1 MLQRAHG
8 RHSMQCATH
17 NVSHARPLARCL
29 PPRAGPVKS
38 ALGPARRCVA
48 CHDSLL
54 VGVARAAVVCVA
66 RRLSQVVCCRCAD
79 TASAHESTPQQPPAA
94 RQYSR
99 AFPTETGLPEDAT
112 WQRGTVQRAC
122 GIGRHLRTARR
133 DDGAEDTR
141 AHRCVEGEAQQQDH
155 EELHN
160 LRMKVPT
167 GRGRNKRISLSISS
181 TSQLR
186 VAKTQA

>member
-1 MLQRAHG
+1 MSQQAHG

-17 NVSHARPLARCL
+17 NVSHATRPLARFL
-29 PPRAGPVKS
+29 PPRAGPVNS
-38 ALGPARRCVA
+38 ALGPARRCIA
-48 CHDSLL
+48 CHDALL
-54 VGVARAAVVCVA
+54 VRVARAASVCVA

-99 AFPTETGLPEDAT
+99 VLPMETGLRA

-122 GIGRHLRTARR
+122 RIGKHRLTAGR

-141 AHRCVEGEAQQQDH
+141 AHRCAEGEAQQQDH
-155 EELHN
+155 EELHS
-160 LRMKVPT
+160 LRMEGSNRSRQQQT
-167 GRGRNKRISLSISS
+167 NIS
-181 TSQLR
+181 
-186 VAKTQA
+186 